1 MRPERAYHS
10 QMAAPV
16 VVEQSRLMSVNVEDA
31 FHGTLMMDVPAV
43 FDRWY
48 GPFPPIRQVLNEPDT
63 WGTVGQTRTL
73 KMAGGGST
81 LEELTKVDA
90 PHYFAYRVGN
100 IRGPLSMAA
109 SGIDGEFEF
118 TPADAGTK
126 TTWRWTVH
134 PRSALTRP
142 VVTMLGKAWDGWAR
156 LALAELSN
164 QLVR

>member
-1 MRPERAYHS
+1 
-10 QMAAPV
+10 
-16 VVEQSRLMSVNVEDA
+16 
-31 FHGTLMMDVPAV
+31 
-43 FDRWY
+43 
-48 GPFPPIRQVLNEPDT
+48 
-63 WGTVGQTRTL
+63 
-73 KMAGGGST
+73 
-81 LEELTKVDA
+81 
-90 PHYFAYRVGN
+90 
-100 IRGPLSMAA
+100 MAA
-109 SGIDGEFEF
+109 SGIDGEFES